1 VSDEKQQRP
10 LLVGLVLAIFI
21 VFLDTRVV
29 APLLPNVAASFDVSI
44 PRAGWL
50 ISSYAVP
57 YGLFQLIYGPIADRF
72 GKIRVI
78 AVAMILFSIGTFFC
92 GLTGSFGATIA
103 LRAITGAAAAA
114 VFPLTLAYV
123 GDTVPYANRQATI
136 AMLVASTGMA
146 NSLSTASGA
155 VIAQALSWQWVFPVF
170 GAIGAAIT
178 IYLIAVAN
186 REQRVAAKVGAAS
199 AYKTALRSRPL
210 MLLVALAFVEGSLYF
225 GGFSYLGAMLSERY
239 VISTIGVGAMLS
251 IVGVA
256 QLITASFVPRLV
268 KRLREAQIIALG
280 AFAMG
285 LSFVTAAITPSSF
298 TFPASMVLLGAGFSL
313 CHSTLQTR
321 ASEVLPGL
329 RGTSIALF
337 AFALFLGN
345 GIGTLAIGELI
356 AAIGYTATIVG
367 AGVAF
372 WLFAWAAAAY
382 MARPKA

>member
-1 VSDEKQQRP
+1 
-10 LLVGLVLAIFI
+10 
-21 VFLDTRVV
+21 
-29 APLLPNVAASFDVSI
+29 
-44 PRAGWL
+44 
-50 ISSYAVP
+50 
-57 YGLFQLIYGPIADRF
+57 
-72 GKIRVI
+72 
-78 AVAMILFSIGTFFC
+78 
-92 GLTGSFGATIA
+92 
-103 LRAITGAAAAA
+103 

-146 NSLSTASGA
+146 SSLSTASGA

-170 GAIGAAIT
+170 GVIGAVIT
-178 IYLIAVAN
+178 IYLLAVTN
-186 REQRVAAKVGAAS
+186 REQRVAAKVGAAN

-225 GGFSYLGAMLSERY
+225 GGFSFLGAMLSERY

-256 QLITASFVPRLV
+256 QLVTASFVPKLV
-268 KRLREAQIIALG
+268 KRLRESQIIALG

-285 LSFVTAAITPSSF
+285 LSLVTAAITPSSY
-298 TFPASMVLLGAGFSL
+298 TFPISMVLLGGGFSL

-321 ASEVLPGL
+321 VSEVLPGL

-356 AAIGYTATIVG
+356 AAAGYTATIAG
-367 AGVAF
+367 AGIAF
-372 WLFAWAAAAY
+372 WLFAWAATAY
-382 MARPKA
+382 MAKPKA